1 MSDPRSLA
9 PDEPEFEGFGLSG
22 EHTIYEVAAFWTGR
36 DPYPSELGFYAKEHT
51 VDYGHME
58 KWVNSCSERTDFRDR
73 TPTLRDFMNDLIRAV
88 EDQRI
93 FGNVVDWNGVLNPY
107 ASTVNATA
115 ANAILARRGNPL
127 PEPIEATTTLSGSAR
142 VSSVTLDALPVLAEG
157 SSSQADDAA
166 FGARQRDA
174 SRSGGLARRK
184 RPDAARFAD
193 FLDVKS
199 RKPGLPNMQA
209 YRLVAKAN
217 NESWQTIQTAVL
229 KEKRRLEAV

>member
-58 KWVNSCSERTDFRDR
+58 KWVNVCSRRTDFRDR

-127 PEPIEATTTLSGSAR
+127 PEPIEATTTLSGSAPIAPPAPTKGSGKASAPPR
-142 VSSVTLDALPVLAEG
+142 ERAKTGAKSHSADLLAEYDALPPEDRKTDKLA
-157 SSSQADDAA
+157 
-166 FGARQRDA
+166 
-174 SRSGGLARRK
+174 
-184 RPDAARFAD
+184 
-193 FLDVKS
+193 
-199 RKPGLPNMQA
+199 
-209 YRLVAKAN
+209 VAKILKKI
-217 NESWQTIQTAVL
+217 ESVGQNTRGYSVQAL
-229 KEKRRLEAV
+229 QRARKGRSS